1 MGLFDIFKKK
11 SNENKVVSTA
21 QETLLKQTAA
31 IPESEKKYYQ
41 PDSYYMAKSHE
52 GTPFENEVISFEQRK
67 KTSIPSNNG
76 LYVPEILMLHFC
88 KKYPNPK
95 SGYPGYWW
103 YKYGI
108 RDVGSIYES
117 LAERGFIIINDKTG
131 KYELTNLGK
140 SELEENA
147 YVPYMHSHSKYTTFT
162 IWDLNKLLGTGDK
175 SNYLEIIEKKHTEID
190 NRNEAINDTFVKELK
205 VIDPEGYRLL
215 KSQDKHIKAV
225 QAADEKYA
233 EDKDLEWIIN
243 FWEEIWKDGGPKFEG
258 SGWMFRLPDLY
269 IKAKR
274 YDDAMVI
281 VQKIKKTKGS
291 YYSNKA
297 DSYITKIE
305 ERKTK
310 EAIKKIK

>member
-11 SNENKVVSTA
+11 SNEKKVVSTA

-41 PDSYYMAKSHE
+41 PDSYYTAKSHE

-162 IWDLNKLLGTGDK
+162 VWDLNQLLGTDDK
-175 SNYLEIIEKKHTEID
+175 SNYVEVIEKKQAEID
-190 NRNEAINDTFVKELK
+190 NRNEESNKTFMKELK

-215 KSQDKHIKAV
+215 KSQDKQIKAV

-233 EDKDLEWIIN
+233 GDNDLDWIIN

-269 IKAKR
+269 VKAKR
-274 YDDAMVI
+274 YDDAISI

-297 DSYITKIE
+297 NNYITRIE
-305 ERKTK
+305 DQKTK
-310 EAIKKIK
+310 EAAKKMK

>member
-11 SNENKVVSTA
+11 SNEKKVVSTA

-41 PDSYYMAKSHE
+41 ADSYYTAKSHE

-117 LAERGFIIINDKTG
+117 LVERGFIIINDKTE

-190 NRNEAINDTFVKELK
+190 NRNEASNKTFMKELK

-215 KSQDKHIKAV
+215 KSQDKQIKAV

-233 EDKDLEWIIN
+233 EDKDLKWIIN

-310 EAIKKIK
+310 EAAKKIK

>member
-11 SNENKVVSTA
+11 SNEKKVVPTA

-41 PDSYYMAKSHE
+41 PDSYYTAKSHE

-76 LYVPEILMLHFC
+76 LYIPEILMLHFC

-117 LAERGFIIINDKTG
+117 LVERGFIIINDKTG

-162 IWDLNKLLGTGDK
+162 I
-175 SNYLEIIEKKHTEID
+175 
-190 NRNEAINDTFVKELK
+190 
-205 VIDPEGYRLL
+205 
-215 KSQDKHIKAV
+215 
-225 QAADEKYA
+225 
-233 EDKDLEWIIN
+233 
-243 FWEEIWKDGGPKFEG
+243 
-258 SGWMFRLPDLY
+258 
-269 IKAKR
+269 
-274 YDDAMVI
+274 
-281 VQKIKKTKGS
+281 
-291 YYSNKA
+291 
-297 DSYITKIE
+297 
-305 ERKTK
+305 
-310 EAIKKIK
+310 

>member
-1 MGLFDIFKKK
+1 MGLFGIFKKK
-11 SNENKVVSTA
+11 TKEKNSVPTA
-21 QETLLKQTAA
+21 QEALIKQTAT

-41 PDSYYMAKSHE
+41 PDSYYAAKSHE
-52 GTPFENEVISFEQRK
+52 GTPFESEVISFEQRK
-67 KTSIPSNNG
+67 VTSIPSTNG

-88 KKYPNPK
+88 KKYPNPR

-108 RDVGSIYES
+108 RDVGSVYES
-117 LAERGFIIINDKTG
+117 LVERGFLIINDKTG
-131 KYELTNLGK
+131 KYELTSLGK

-175 SNYLEIIEKKHTEID
+175 SNYLEIIEEKHTEID
-190 NRNEAINDTFVKELK
+190 NRNEASNKAFMKELK
-205 VIDPEGYRLL
+205 VIDSEGYRLL
-215 KSQDKHIKAV
+215 KGQDKQIKAV

-233 EDKDLEWIIN
+233 EDKDFEWIIN

-274 YDDAMVI
+274 YDDAIAI

-291 YYSNKA
+291 YYLNKA
-297 DSYITKIE
+297 NSYITKIE
-305 ERKTK
+305 ERRAK
-310 EAIKKIK
+310 EATKKIK

>member
-11 SNENKVVSTA
+11 SNEKKVVSTA

-41 PDSYYMAKSHE
+41 ADSYYTAKSHE

-190 NRNEAINDTFVKELK
+190 NRNEASNKTFMKELK

-215 KSQDKHIKAV
+215 KSQDKQIKAV

-274 YDDAMVI
+274 YDDAIAI

-291 YYSNKA
+291 YYLNKA
-297 DSYITKIE
+297 NSYITKIE
-305 ERKTK
+305 ERRAK
-310 EAIKKIK
+310 EATKKIK

>member
-11 SNENKVVSTA
+11 SKEKKVVPTA
-21 QETLLKQTAA
+21 HETLLKQTAT

-52 GTPFENEVISFEQRK
+52 GTPFESEVISFEQRK
-67 KTSIPSNNG
+67 ETSIPSNNG

-117 LAERGFIIINDKTG
+117 LVERGFIIINDKTG

-140 SELEENA
+140 SELEDNA

-162 IWDLNKLLGTGDK
+162 IWDLNQLLGTGDK
-175 SNYLEIIEKKHTEID
+175 SNYVEQRAFFLSY
-190 NRNEAINDTFVKELK
+190 L
-205 VIDPEGYRLL
+205 
-215 KSQDKHIKAV
+215 S
-225 QAADEKYA
+225 
-233 EDKDLEWIIN
+233 
-243 FWEEIWKDGGPKFEG
+243 
-258 SGWMFRLPDLY
+258 
-269 IKAKR
+269 
-274 YDDAMVI
+274 
-281 VQKIKKTKGS
+281 KILT
-291 YYSNKA
+291 A
-297 DSYITKIE
+297 
-305 ERKTK
+305 
-310 EAIKKIK
+310 

>member
-11 SNENKVVSTA
+11 SNEKKVVSTA

-41 PDSYYMAKSHE
+41 ADSYYTAKSHE

-190 NRNEAINDTFVKELK
+190 NRNEASNKTFMKELK

-215 KSQDKHIKAV
+215 KSQDKQIKAV

-233 EDKDLEWIIN
+233 EDKDLKWIIN

-310 EAIKKIK
+310 EAAKKIK

>member
-11 SNENKVVSTA
+11 TKEKNIVPTA
-21 QETLLKQTAA
+21 QETLSMQTAA

-41 PDSYYMAKSHE
+41 TDSYYTAKSHE
-52 GTPFENEVISFEQRK
+52 GTPFENEVISFEQIK
-67 KTSIPSNNG
+67 KTSIPSDNG

-88 KKYPNPK
+88 KKSPNPK

-117 LAERGFIIINDKTG
+117 LVERGFIIINDKTG

-190 NRNEAINDTFVKELK
+190 NKNEAINETFVKELK

-215 KSQDKHIKAV
+215 KSQDKQIKAV
-225 QAADEKYA
+225 QAADDKYA

-243 FWEEIWKDGGPKFEG
+243 FWEEIWNDGGPKFEG

-297 DSYITKIE
+297 DIYITKIE

-310 EAIKKIK
+310 GAAKKIK